1 MAGSDADAGSNSA
14 ACDKRRKMKLKH
26 LLYPYVKVTNFA
38 ACDKRR
44 KPNGVNIV
52 VLQLS
57 VIGMESQKQALNS
70 NFPYFVP

>member
-1 MAGSDADAGSNSA
+1 
-14 ACDKRRKMKLKH
+14 MKLKH

-44 KPNGVNIV
+44 KRSGANIV

-57 VIGMESQKQALNS
+57 VIGMESQKQALSS
-70 NFPYFVP
+70 NFPYFMP